1 MIAKKISCFI
11 RYYFAKAEKI
21 LLNRPAITGSS
32 AIHQKAKVCS
42 GSQINDTVLGRYSYI
57 GHDCFTCRVQI
68 GAFCSI
74 ADNCRIGGHKHAM
87 ERVSTSPVFEAGKN
101 CLKMHFASHP
111 RPQVPLTVIGND
123 VWIGAGVQIQSGI
136 TVGSGAV
143 IGMGSIVTHNIPP
156 YEIWAGN
163 PAHFIRKRFDY
174 ETILFLQETQ
184 FWDWDDR
191 KLAHY
196 GPYMSSPSALRD
208 AIERE
213 PDFI

>member
-1 MIAKKISCFI
+1 MIAKKISRFI

-32 AIHQKAKVCS
+32 VIHQKAKVCS

-57 GHDCFTCRVQI
+57 GHDCFTCQVQI

-101 CLKMHFASHP
+101 CLKTHFASHP
-111 RPQVPLTVIGND
+111 RLQVPLTVIGND

-143 IGMGSIVTHNIPP
+143 IGMGSMKSGP
-156 YEIWAGN
+156 G
-163 PAHFIRKRFDY
+163 IRRILSENDLTMKRSFSCRRRNSGIGMT
-174 ETILFLQETQ
+174 ESWPIT
-184 FWDWDDR
+184 DR
-191 KLAHY
+191 
-196 GPYMSSPSALRD
+196 
-208 AIERE
+208 I
-213 PDFI
+213 

>member
-1 MIAKKISCFI
+1 MCI
-11 RYYFAKAEKI
+11 RDR
-21 LLNRPAITGSS
+21 N
-32 AIHQKAKVCS
+32 
-42 GSQINDTVLGRYSYI
+42 
-57 GHDCFTCRVQI
+57 
-68 GAFCSI
+68 
-74 ADNCRIGGHKHAM
+74 
-87 ERVSTSPVFEAGKN
+87 N
-101 CLKMHFASHP
+101 CLKTHFASHP
-111 RPQVPLTVIGND
+111 RLQVPLTVIGND

>member
-1 MIAKKISCFI
+1 M
-11 RYYFAKAEKI
+11 
-21 LLNRPAITGSS
+21 
-32 AIHQKAKVCS
+32 
-42 GSQINDTVLGRYSYI
+42 
-57 GHDCFTCRVQI
+57 
-68 GAFCSI
+68 
-74 ADNCRIGGHKHAM
+74 
-87 ERVSTSPVFEAGKN
+87 
-101 CLKMHFASHP
+101 
-111 RPQVPLTVIGND
+111 
-123 VWIGAGVQIQSGI
+123 
-136 TVGSGAV
+136 

>member
-1 MIAKKISCFI
+1 MIAKKISRSI

-32 AIHQKAKVCS
+32 VIHQKAKVCS

-57 GHDCFTCRVQI
+57 GHDCFTCQVQI

-101 CLKMHFASHP
+101 CLKTHFASHP

-123 VWIGAGVQIQSGI
+123 VWIGRRADSVR
-136 TVGSGAV
+136 
-143 IGMGSIVTHNIPP
+143 HNS
-156 YEIWAGN
+156 WQRRG
-163 PAHFIRKRFDY
+163 
-174 ETILFLQETQ
+174 
-184 FWDWDDR
+184 DR
-191 KLAHY
+191 HGKYRDPQHT
-196 GPYMSSPSALRD
+196 AL
-208 AIERE
+208 
-213 PDFI
+213 